1 MLHEVMRAQVV
12 MEVEW
17 GKGGNKERESTK
29 QNIHSDNDN
38 DSDNEEDGVSKYLVF
53 SLNRPFGVSM

>member
-1 MLHEVMRAQVV
+1 MGE
-12 MEVEW
+12 
-17 GKGGNKERESTK
+17 GGNKERESTK